1 MQKKAASK
9 LKWTLT
15 MHLDSNQLS
24 GMVKMTKRKVSALS
38 TTVASIL
45 GLVCILPVIAL
56 ADDTQLGELI
66 QKEYRAEDYCE
77 KLADN
82 MNGKC
87 VDYFVTDKYQ
97 PIVSKLLAKQ
107 EAVLDSS
114 VSSLFQALSFR
125 GVHIGMSAKEVR
137 EAALK
142 TSTSCPNTK
151 LTFYNVEDIFG
162 EHQAG
167 NRKGEAVSQAEINCL
182 PNGYFDFTTLGRLDG
197 FAFDFFSTK
206 KAPEMA
212 SIVKKR
218 LADNNWDI
226 YCKSDS
232 CDVGAFYYKTSEID
246 WELSFDNSK
255 TITKD
260 GVTGYNYSVTV
271 SSEYLSEI
279 DDTLMRIELNSN

>member
-1 MQKKAASK
+1 MTTS
-9 LKWTLT
+9 LK
-15 MHLDSNQLS
+15 SQ
-24 GMVKMTKRKVSALS
+24 
-38 TTVASIL
+38 
-45 GLVCILPVIAL
+45 
-56 ADDTQLGELI
+56 Q
-66 QKEYRAEDYCE
+66 
-77 KLADN
+77 
-82 MNGKC
+82 
-87 VDYFVTDKYQ
+87 
-97 PIVSKLLAKQ
+97 
-107 EAVLDSS
+107 
-114 VSSLFQALSFR
+114 
-125 GVHIGMSAKEVR
+125 VH
-137 EAALK
+137 
-142 TSTSCPNTK
+142 
-151 LTFYNVEDIFG
+151 
-162 EHQAG
+162 
-167 NRKGEAVSQAEINCL
+167 SQAEINCL

-206 KAPEMA
+206 KAPELA

-260 GVTGYNYSVTV
+260 GATGYNYSVTV